1 MPTSALS
8 TPLRRG
14 HHLRSALA
22 GAGFRRLLSVRLTA
36 QFGDG
41 MFQASLAGAVLFNPE
56 RQTNPAEIASGFA
69 VLLLPYSVLGPFA
82 GVLLDRWWRR
92 RILHVA
98 NLVRALAVLAVAA
111 EIAAGFGGIGFYA
124 SALVVLS
131 LARFVLS
138 ALSASL
144 PRVVA
149 DAELVTANAFS
160 TTSGTL
166 AAASGATAA
175 LALRALL
182 GAGNGDYAVI
192 AAAAALPFVLAGL
205 VAAGFPLVALGP
217 SESERRGRESATDVA
232 RGLVDGARHAWD
244 TTPVRNALAM
254 TGVQR
259 MCYGVTTV
267 STLLLYRNYFTDHG
281 FFRSGLAG
289 LSQVIGGLVVG
300 GLLAAVTT
308 PMLFRRFGG
317 VRLPA
322 TLLLTSAATLLLFV
336 LPYAMPLQLVAALAL
351 GYAAQGI
358 KISVDTLV
366 QHHIDD
372 GYRGR
377 VFALYDTLFNVALV
391 LAAVLTAL
399 LLPDTGHSPI
409 AVIVLALV
417 YALTAAAYIS
427 GSRRTSG

>member
-1 MPTSALS
+1 MYTPT
-8 TPLRRG
+8 RRG
-14 HHLRSALA
+14 HLRRALA
-22 GAGFRRLLSVRLTA
+22 GAGFRRLYAVRLAA

-56 RQTNPAEIASGFA
+56 RQAHAADIASGFA

-82 GVLLDRWWRR
+82 GVLLDRWWRQR
-92 RILHVA
+92 VLHVA
-98 NLVRALAVLAVAA
+98 NLVRAAAVLGVAA

-124 SALVVLS
+124 SALVILS
-131 LARFVLS
+131 IGRFVLS

-149 DAELVTANAFS
+149 DAELVTANAFA

-166 AAASGATAA
+166 VAAIGAGAA
-175 LALRALL
+175 LGLRAVL
-182 GAGNGDYAVI
+182 GADDTDYAVI
-192 AAAAALPFVLAGL
+192 AAASALAYLLAGL
-205 VAAGFPLVALGP
+205 IATGFPRTALGP
-217 SESERRGRESATDVA
+217 SEAERRTRETAGEVV

-259 MCYGVTTV
+259 LCYGVTTV
-267 STLLLYRNYFTDHG
+267 STLLLYRNYFTSHG
-281 FFRSGLAG
+281 FFRAGLAG
-289 LSQVIGGLVVG
+289 LSQVVTCLVIGGA
-300 GLLAAVTT
+300 LAAVGT
-308 PMLFRRFGG
+308 PLLYRRYGA

-322 TLLLTSAATLLLFV
+322 ALLLTSAATLALFV
-336 LPYAMPLQLVAALAL
+336 LPYSMPLQLVAALLL
-351 GYAAQGI
+351 GFAAQGI
-358 KISVDTLV
+358 KITVDTLV

-377 VFALYDTLFNVALV
+377 VFTLYDTLFNVALV

-399 LLPDTGHSPI
+399 FLPDDGYSP
-409 AVIVLALV
+409 AAIVALALV
-417 YALTAAAYIS
+417 YALTAVAYVS
-427 GSRRTSG
+427 GCRRTTG